1 MCRSSICLCSARL
14 WPCQD
19 FSSQALTR
27 GVSNKFDFDI
37 FISRLVRGL
46 SCMHLIK
53 VSSIHDHSHFSK
65 CTFRLQVEL
74 NHSRRPSTCSRWH
87 GPACIRATVRERNFV
102 LKNFLQTTTCWYL
115 FQRHTSHHYY
125 LRYLHRT
132 TLILLLH
139 RYSRKKKIAHI
150 NLNGPKQM
158 EN

>member
-65 CTFRLQVEL
+65 CTFMLQVEL
-74 NHSRRPSTCSRWH
+74 NHSRV
-87 GPACIRATVRERNFV
+87 GPVRVVGDMDRHASE
-102 LKNFLQTTTCWYL
+102 LQCGNETLSLRISCTADHHLLISVSKTHQSPLL
-115 FQRHTSHHYY
+115 FEIPT
-125 LRYLHRT
+125 
-132 TLILLLH
+132 
-139 RYSRKKKIAHI
+139 
-150 NLNGPKQM
+150 
-158 EN
+158 